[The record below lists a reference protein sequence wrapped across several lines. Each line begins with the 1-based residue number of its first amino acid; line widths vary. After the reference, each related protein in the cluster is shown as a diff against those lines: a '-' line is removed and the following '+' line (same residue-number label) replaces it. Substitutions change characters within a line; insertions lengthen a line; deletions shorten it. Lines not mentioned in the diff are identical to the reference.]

1 MLSSYRIDESKSALR
16 DDKLTGLFLTAP
28 KSNMKTPGDVQSL
41 LHVAQLLSYSSEE
54 VYAAIMSDSGVK
66 SG

>member
-1 MLSSYRIDESKSALR
+1 MGQIKVRT
-16 DDKLTGLFLTAP
+16 KLTGLFLNALET
-28 KSNMKTPGDVQSL
+28 NMKIPGYVQSL